1 MVCAGASAPSHGAL
15 GTTADTIRFYER
27 RGSLP
32 SPERRANG
40 YREYSDADVSRLRLL
55 IGLRSLDLP
64 LDQAAMLADL
74 CAAGHCGEVSGELR
88 AAVDEKRAE
97 LGRRIEELGY
107 LDQRLDQLSGQL
119 DAGAAPRPLI
129 TLGKEEGHARLL

>member
-1 MVCAGASAPSHGAL
+1 MRIGTLAQRL

-27 RGSLP
+27 RGLLP
-32 SPERRANG
+32 RPTRSDNG
-40 YREYSDADVSRLRLL
+40 YREYTDADVSRLRLL

-74 CAAGHCGEVSGELR
+74 CAAGRCGEVSNELR

-97 LGRRIEELGY
+97 LGRRIEDLRY
-107 LDQRLDQLSGQL
+107 LDQRLAHLSGQL

-129 TLGKEEGHARLL
+129 TLGKEEDHARFL